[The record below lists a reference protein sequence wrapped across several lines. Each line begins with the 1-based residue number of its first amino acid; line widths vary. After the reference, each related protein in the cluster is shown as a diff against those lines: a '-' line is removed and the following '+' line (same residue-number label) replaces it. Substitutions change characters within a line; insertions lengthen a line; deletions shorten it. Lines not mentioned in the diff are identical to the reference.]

1 MQEGVLISLAT
12 IVVLGILAQYL
23 AWRFRLP
30 AILLLLLFGLFVGP
44 VLRLIGSDTS
54 IGYFLHHFMIDSDT
68 LFGELLFPFVSL
80 SVAVILFE
88 GGLSLKVAELRES
101 GRVVW
106 LLVTVG
112 AAVSWV
118 AAAVGAY
125 WILKLPLNLAVL
137 LGAILVVTGPTVI
150 VPLLRHVRPTRRIGS
165 VMKWEGIVIDP
176 VGAILAVLVY
186 EAITVH
192 QGGPDI
198 SIALWSLL
206 KTIAA
211 GGGVGFA
218 GAVILIWSIK
228 RHLLPDL
235 LQNSIVLVVVLA
247 GFVVSNLLKS
257 ESGLLAVTLMGF
269 LMANQKFVSV
279 ERVAHFKEDLRVLL
293 ISILFVVLSARLQ
306 IDDLKHVGWNGLLFL
321 VALILVARP
330 LAVLLSSLG
339 SKLTWKER
347 LFLANMAP
355 RGIVAAAV
363 SSIFALRLVEGQA
376 EAARLMPI
384 TFMVII
390 GTVAFYGLTS
400 SFLGKVLKV
409 SQPNPQGVL
418 IVGAHR
424 WARQVAQAL
433 QAENITVLL
442 ADTSWTEVNAARME
456 GLQVVYGSIFAPN
469 VEEEVETS
477 PIGRLIT
484 LTSNDEVNALASV
497 RFAHTFGRKEIYQ
510 LPPKNLAKA
519 QTEATTPALRGRIL
533 FGKDKTFHYLYHR
546 FLNGAVMKRT
556 KLTEEFG
563 FEAYQQ
569 RYGDKAVPMCLI
581 DAEGQLEIYTTDRE
595 LTAKPGDILISLVDP
610 VDEEQKEPGTQA
622 TS

>member
-1 MQEGVLISLAT
+1 MDEGVLISLAT

-30 AILLLLLFGLFVGP
+30 AILLLLLFGLLVGP
-44 VLRLIGSDTS
+44 ILRMLDPDTS
-54 IGYFLHHFMIDSDT
+54 IGGFLHHFMIDSDD
-68 LFGELLFPFVSL
+68 LFGKLLFPFVSL

-88 GGLSLKVAELRES
+88 GGLSLRISELRES

-112 AAVSWV
+112 AAVSWIT
-118 AAAVGAY
+118 AAASAY

-192 QGGPDI
+192 RGGPDL
-198 SIALWSLL
+198 SLALLSLL

-211 GGGVGFA
+211 GGLVGLVGAGV
-218 GAVILIWSIK
+218 LIWSIK

-235 LQNSIVLVVVLA
+235 LQNSIVLVIVLA
-247 GFVVSNLLKS
+247 GFVVSNLLQS

-269 LMANQKFVSV
+269 LMANQKYVSV

-293 ISILFVVLSARLQ
+293 ISILFIVLSARLK
-306 IDDLKHVGWNGLLFL
+306 IDDLKHLDVYSFGFL
-321 VALILVARP
+321 GILIFAVRP
-330 LAVLLSSLG
+330 CAVHLSTLG
-339 SKLTWKER
+339 SKLTMKER
-347 LFLANMAP
+347 FFLSFMAP

-363 SSIFALRLVEGQA
+363 SSIFALRLVKQGQA
-376 EAARLMPI
+376 EAAQLMPI

-400 SFLGKVLKV
+400 SLLGRLLQV

-433 QAENITVLL
+433 QAEDITVLL

-456 GLQVVYGSIFAPN
+456 GLQVIYGSIFAPN
-469 VEEEVETS
+469 VKEEVETN

-484 LTSNDEVNALASV
+484 LTSNDEVNALATV
-497 RFAHTFGRKEIYQ
+497 QFAHTFGRKEVYQ
-510 LPPKNLAKA
+510 LPPKNLAKGE
-519 QTEATTPALRGRIL
+519 TEATSPALRGRIL
-533 FGKDKTFHYLYHR
+533 FGEDKTFHYLYYR

-563 FEAYQQ
+563 YEAYQQ
-569 RYGDKAVPMCLI
+569 RYGDKAVPMFLI
-581 DAEGQLEIYTTDRE
+581 DAEGRLELYTTDRE
-595 LTAKPGDILISLVDP
+595 LTAKSGDTLISLVDP
-610 VDEEQKEPGTQA
+610 VEE
-622 TS
+622 

>member
-1 MQEGVLISLAT
+1 MDEGVLISLAT
-12 IVVLGILAQYL
+12 IVVLGMLAQYL

-44 VLRLIGSDTS
+44 ILRLLGSDTS
-54 IGYFLHHFMIDSDT
+54 IGYFLHHFMIDSDD
-68 LFGELLFPFVSL
+68 LFGKLLFPFVSL

-88 GGLSLKVAELRES
+88 GGLSLKVTELRES

-112 AAVSWV
+112 AAVSW
-118 AAAVGAY
+118 AAAAAGAY
-125 WILKLPLNLAVL
+125 WILHMSLRISVL

-150 VPLLRHVRPTRRIGS
+150 VPLLRHVRPERRIGS

-192 QGGPDI
+192 AGGPDL
-198 SIALWSLL
+198 SIALLSLL
-206 KTIAA
+206 KTVAA
-211 GGGVGFA
+211 GGVTGLA

-247 GFVVSNLLKS
+247 GFVVSNQLQS

-269 LMANQKFVSV
+269 LMANQKYVSV
-279 ERVAHFKEDLRVLL
+279 ERVAYFKEDLRVLL
-293 ISILFVVLSARLQ
+293 ISILFIVLSARLK
-306 IDDLKHVGWNGLLFL
+306 IDDLKQLDLLNSVLFL
-321 VALILVARP
+321 IALILAVRP
-330 LAVLLSSLG
+330 LAVALSTLG

-363 SSIFALRLVEGQA
+363 SSIFALRLVEEGQA
-376 EAARLMPI
+376 EAARLMPL

-400 SFLGKVLKV
+400 SLLGRVLKV

-424 WARQVAQAL
+424 WAREVAQVL
-433 QAENITVLL
+433 QAEKIPVLL
-442 ADTSWTEVNAARME
+442 ADTSWSEVNAARME
-456 GLQVVYGSIFAPN
+456 GLGAVYGSIFASN
-469 VEEEVETS
+469 IEEEVETN

-484 LTSNDEVNALASV
+484 LTSNDEVNALATV
-497 RFAHTFGRKEIYQ
+497 RFAHAFGRKEVYQ
-510 LPPKNLAKA
+510 LPPKNLVKA
-519 QTEATTPALRGRIL
+519 ETEATSPELRGRIL
-533 FGKDKTFHYLYHR
+533 FGEDKSFHYLYHR

-556 KLTEEFG
+556 KLTEEFS
-563 FEAYQQ
+563 FETYQQ
-569 RYGDKAVPMCLI
+569 RYGDKAVPMFLI
-581 DAEGQLEIYTTDRE
+581 DAEGQLEIYTVDRE

-610 VDEEQKEPGTQA
+610 VKE
-622 TS
+622 

>member
-1 MQEGVLISLAT
+1 MDEGVLISLAM
-12 IVVLGILAQYL
+12 IVVLGMLAQYL

-30 AILLLLLFGLFVGP
+30 AILLLLLFGLLAGP
-44 VLRLIGSDTS
+44 ILRMLDPGGSM
-54 IGYFLHHFMIDSDT
+54 GGFLHHFMIDSDD
-68 LFGELLFPFVSL
+68 LFGKLLFPFVSL

-88 GGLSLKVAELRES
+88 GGLSLRISELRES

-112 AAVSWV
+112 AGVSW
-118 AAAVGAY
+118 AATAAIAF
-125 WILKLPLNLAVL
+125 WCLQLPFNVSVL

-192 QGGPDI
+192 AGGPDV
-198 SIALWSLL
+198 SLALLSLL
-206 KTIAA
+206 KTFAA
-211 GGGVGFA
+211 GGVVGLA

-247 GFVVSNLLKS
+247 GFVVSNLLQS

-269 LMANQKFVSV
+269 MMANQKYVSV

-293 ISILFVVLSARLQ
+293 ISILFIVLSARLQ
-306 IDDLKHVGWNGLLFL
+306 MDDLKQLDLNSVIFL
-321 VALILVARP
+321 IALILLVRP
-330 LAVLLSSLG
+330 LAVMLSTLG

-363 SSIFALRLVEGQA
+363 SSIFALRLIEQGQA
-376 EAARLMPI
+376 GAERLMPI

-400 SFLGKVLKV
+400 SFLGKALKV
-409 SQPNPQGVL
+409 SQANPQGVL

-433 QAENITVLL
+433 QAEAITVLL

-456 GLQVVYGSIFAPN
+456 GLPVIYGSIFATN
-469 VEEEVETS
+469 VEEEVETN

-484 LTSNDEVNALASV
+484 LTSNDEVNALATV
-497 RFAHTFGRKEIYQ
+497 RFAHAFGRKEVYQ

-519 QTEATTPALRGRIL
+519 ETEATSPALRGRIL
-533 FGKDKTFHYLYHR
+533 FGEDMTFHYLYHR

-556 KLTEEFG
+556 KLTDEFG
-563 FEAYQQ
+563 FEAYRQ
-569 RYGDKAVPMCLI
+569 RYGDKAVPMFLI
-581 DAEGQLEIYTTDRE
+581 GAEGQLEIYTTDRE
-595 LTAKPGDILISLVDP
+595 VTAKPGEILISLVDP
-610 VDEEQKEPGTQA
+610 VEE
-622 TS
+622 

>member
-1 MQEGVLISLAT
+1 MDEGVLISLAT
-12 IVVLGILAQYL
+12 IVVLGMLAQYL

-30 AILLLLLFGLFVGP
+30 AILLLLLFGLLVGP
-44 VLRLIGSDTS
+44 ILRLIGSDTS
-54 IGYFLHHFMIDSDT
+54 IGHFLHHFMIDSND
-68 LFGELLFPFVSL
+68 LFGKLLFPFVSL

-88 GGLSLKVAELRES
+88 GGLSLKITELRES

-112 AAVSWV
+112 AAVSWI
-118 AAAVGAY
+118 AAAAGAY

-137 LGAILVVTGPTVI
+137 LGAILIVTGPTVI

-192 QGGPDI
+192 QNGPDL
-198 SIALWSLL
+198 SLALLSLL

-211 GGGVGFA
+211 GGGVGFV

-247 GFVVSNLLKS
+247 GFVVSNLLQS

-269 LMANQKFVSV
+269 LMANQKYVSV

-293 ISILFVVLSARLQ
+293 ISILFIVLSARLK
-306 IDDLKHVGWNGLLFL
+306 IDDLKQLDLNSIFFL
-321 VALILVARP
+321 IALILVVRP
-330 LAVLLSSLG
+330 LAVALSSLS
-339 SKLTWKER
+339 SKLSWKER

-363 SSIFALRLVEGQA
+363 SSIFALRLVEQGQA
-376 EAARLMPI
+376 EATQLMPI

-400 SFLGKVLKV
+400 SLLGRVLKV

-456 GLQVVYGSIFAPN
+456 GLHVVYGSIFAPN
-469 VEEEVETS
+469 IEEEVETN

-484 LTSNDEVNALASV
+484 LTSNDEVNALATV
-497 RFAHTFGRKEIYQ
+497 RFGHTFGRKEVYQ

-519 QTEATTPALRGRIL
+519 DNEATSPELRGRIL
-533 FGKDKTFHYLYHR
+533 FGEDKTFHYLYHR

-569 RYGDKAVPMCLI
+569 RYGNKAVPMFLI
-581 DAEGQLEIYTTDRE
+581 DAEGQLEIYTADCE
-595 LTAKPGDILISLVDP
+595 LTAKPGDTLISLVDP
-610 VDEEQKEPGTQA
+610 VEE
-622 TS
+622 

>member
-1 MQEGVLISLAT
+1 MDEGVLVSLAT
-12 IVVLGILAQYL
+12 IVVLGMLAQYV

-30 AILLLLLFGLFVGP
+30 AILLLLLFGLLVGP
-44 VLRLIGSDTS
+44 ILRMLDPGTS
-54 IGYFLHHFMIDSDT
+54 IGCFLHHFTIDSDD
-68 LFGELLFPFVSL
+68 LFGKLLFPFVSL

-88 GGLSLKVAELRES
+88 GGLSLKISELRES

-112 AAVSWV
+112 AGVTW
-118 AAAVGAY
+118 AATAATAY
-125 WILKLPLNLAVL
+125 WCLRLPLNLSVL

-186 EAITVH
+186 EAITIH
-192 QGGPDI
+192 AGRPDV
-198 SIALWSLL
+198 SQALLSLL

-211 GGGVGFA
+211 GGIVGLA
-218 GAVILIWSIK
+218 GAVILIWSIR

-247 GFVVSNLLKS
+247 GFVVSNQLQS
-257 ESGLLAVTLMGF
+257 ESGLLAATLMGF
-269 LMANQKFVSV
+269 LMANQKYVSV

-293 ISILFVVLSARLQ
+293 ISILFIVLSARLQ
-306 IDDLKHVGWNGLLFL
+306 IDDLKQLDWHSVLFL
-321 VALILVARP
+321 LALIVIVRP
-330 LAVLLSSLG
+330 LAVGLSSLG
-339 SKLTWKER
+339 SKLSWKER

-363 SSIFALRLVEGQA
+363 SSIFALQLVEQGQA
-376 EAARLMPI
+376 EAARLMPL

-400 SFLGKVLKV
+400 SFLGKALQV
-409 SQPNPQGVL
+409 SQANPQGVL

-433 QAENITVLL
+433 QTEKIPVLL

-456 GLQVVYGSIFAPN
+456 GLRAIYGSIFSSH
-469 VEEEVETS
+469 VIEEVETT
-477 PIGRLIT
+477 PIGRLIA
-484 LTSNDEVNALASV
+484 LTSNDEVNALATV
-497 RFAHTFGRKEIYQ
+497 RFAHAFGHKEVYQ
-510 LPPKNLAKA
+510 LPPKGLDKTE
-519 QTEATTPALRGRIL
+519 TEATLPALRGRIL
-533 FGKDKTFHYLYHR
+533 FGEDKTFYTLYHR

-563 FEAYQQ
+563 YETYRE
-569 RYGDKAVPMCLI
+569 RYGAKAAPMFLI
-581 DAEGQLEIYTTDRE
+581 DAEGQLEVYTTDRE
-595 LTAKPGDILISLVDP
+595 LTAQAGDILISLVDP
-610 VDEEQKEPGTQA
+610 GEE
-622 TS
+622 

>member
-1 MQEGVLISLAT
+1 MDECVLISLAM
-12 IVVLGILAQYL
+12 IVVLGMLAQYL

-30 AILLLLLFGLFVGP
+30 AILLLLLFGLLAGP
-44 VLRLIGSDTS
+44 ILRMLDPGGSM
-54 IGYFLHHFMIDSDT
+54 GGFLHHFMIDSDD
-68 LFGELLFPFVSL
+68 LFGKLLFPFVSL

-88 GGLSLKVAELRES
+88 GGLSLRISELRES

-112 AAVSWV
+112 AGVSW
-118 AAAVGAY
+118 AATAAIAF
-125 WILKLPLNLAVL
+125 WCLQLPFNVSVL

-192 QGGPDI
+192 AGGPDV
-198 SIALWSLL
+198 SLALLSLL
-206 KTIAA
+206 KTFAA
-211 GGGVGFA
+211 GGVVGLA

-247 GFVVSNLLKS
+247 GFVVSNLLQS

-269 LMANQKFVSV
+269 MMANQKYVSV

-293 ISILFVVLSARLQ
+293 ISILFIVLSARLQ
-306 IDDLKHVGWNGLLFL
+306 MDDLKQLDLNSVIFL
-321 VALILVARP
+321 IALILLVRP
-330 LAVLLSSLG
+330 LAVMLSTLG

-363 SSIFALRLVEGQA
+363 SSIFALRLIEQGQA
-376 EAARLMPI
+376 GAERLMPI

-400 SFLGKVLKV
+400 SFLGKALKV
-409 SQPNPQGVL
+409 SQANPQGVL

-433 QAENITVLL
+433 QAEAITVLL

-456 GLQVVYGSIFAPN
+456 GLPVIYGSIFATN
-469 VEEEVETS
+469 VEEEVETN

-484 LTSNDEVNALASV
+484 LTSNDEVNALATV
-497 RFAHTFGRKEIYQ
+497 RFAHAFGRKEVYQ

-519 QTEATTPALRGRIL
+519 ETEATSPALRGRIL
-533 FGKDKTFHYLYHR
+533 FGEDMTFHYLYHR
-546 FLNGAVMKRT
+546 FLNGAVMKRA
-556 KLTEEFG
+556 KLTDEFG
-563 FEAYQQ
+563 FEAYRQ
-569 RYGDKAVPMCLI
+569 RYGDKAVPMFLI
-581 DAEGQLEIYTTDRE
+581 GAEGQLEIYTTDRE
-595 LTAKPGDILISLVDP
+595 VTAKPGEILISLVDP
-610 VDEEQKEPGTQA
+610 VEE
-622 TS
+622 